1 VQSTLS
7 YIALKQ
13 PRLNALIER
22 EVPST
27 LSHIPE
33 EQTPSILFRER
44 EVPYTLSHITLQQSH
59 LNSPM
64 GWLQLVGSI
73 KL

>member
-1 VQSTLS
+1 MQSTLS

-44 EVPYTLSHITLQQSH
+44 EVPYTLSHITRAIPFEFSYGVATV
-59 LNSPM
+59 SR
-64 GWLQLVGSI
+64 I
-73 KL
+73 D